1 MYRIKNH
8 WTETLAAMR
17 HTTAMKSRSRAKNM
31 RLGNVRLRKKKKRC
45 RLKTKL
51 SPRRKRDVRGK
62 CRGQTGE

>member
-31 RLGNVRLRKKKKRC
+31 RLGNVRLRKKKKT
-45 RLKTKL
+45 L
-51 SPRRKRDVRGK
+51 
-62 CRGQTGE
+62 